1 MKFTKKNGGFT
12 LVELIVVIAIL
23 AILAAIAVPA
33 YSGYIQKANEAGD
46 QQLLAAVNTA
56 YAAACLEN
64 NEDMLT
70 LGEKYSVKVTMAGDA
85 GNRTIAAITPFGA
98 ANEDF
103 WTYFGDNKSS
113 AFKVINQLAFDN
125 GVFVNIEDSTAHVAL
140 NYNGKTVYA
149 SLSDIEAYKGSAW
162 NSLESADVLTLVG
175 NVSDMATAID
185 NDTFL
190 NMLGDPAYLDAAAA
204 AIGVDPTEYADYVLG
219 MAEDAAAAW
228 KEKNPTA
235 TDAEVQSYQ
244 EQIGGQIM
252 ANNAILVA
260 AQNSQAAGESIM
272 GLLTKDGGASAK
284 ESIKATMVSDPA
296 AGLSQAALAYG
307 LYSSYMLDSD
317 PDNFDPNAP
326 MDFSAVLNTMDDPAF
341 QEYLTNGNGQKDLE
355 GYLGAL
361 NTVGSNS
368 ANGGL
373 GADILVDG
381 FNNDALLELMEQA
394 MGN

>member
-1 MKFTKKNGGFT
+1 MKFMKKNGGFT

-46 QQLLAAVNTA
+46 QTLLAAVNTA
-56 YAAACLEN
+56 FAAACLEDGVDAISLKDN
-64 NEDMLT
+64 SVEFDMDNMT
-70 LGEKYSVKVTMAGDA
+70 VKGDYSETFD
-85 GNRTIAAITPFGA
+85 RYFA
-98 ANEDF
+98 ANA
-103 WTYFGDNKSS
+103 GSK
-113 AFKVINQLAFDN
+113 FKVIERLAFVS

-140 NYNGKTVYA
+140 SYNGKTVYA

-190 NMLGDPAYLDAAAA
+190 SMLGDNEYKNAAAA
-204 AIGVDPTEYADYVLG
+204 AIGVDPEEYEDYVLG

-235 TDAEVQSYQ
+235 TDDEVQSYQ